1 MSWTVSEP
9 VPQVDT
15 VEVLRDALDRAAA
28 AHGADDAESL
38 RGERDKAWPQWYAE
52 HIASTLAG
60 DGYTIVR
67 TAS

>member
-15 VEVLRDALDRAAA
+15 MQLVRDLLERAAA
-28 AHGADDAESL
+28 AHGVPETEALLDQHNE
-38 RGERDKAWPQWYAE
+38 GWTQWYAE
-52 HIASTLAG
+52 HIASTLALN
-60 DGYTIVR
+60 GYTIVR